1 MRKFPWF
8 ARWESLIK
16 ASRNISKE
24 NKMAEENPPRSA
36 PEAGK
41 DSPVDPSPLEP
52 RAYTPP
58 ARRSSKRRKNL
69 AILALI
75 VVVIVGGIF
84 LWRYLG
90 SYESTDDAQ
99 ADVHLYPVSARVSG
113 YVVAVNVGD
122 NQWVEKGTVLVEID
136 PKDYE
141 VAVAQ
146 AQANLNNA
154 LATAQSLNITVP
166 ITSVNSSS
174 QLKFTASGIED
185 ANAGI
190 IAAERQLTAA
200 HAQVEAAE
208 ANDVKAQDDLRR
220 YKLLVDKREV
230 SEQVY
235 DQALAAAKSST
246 ATIAAA
252 QANES
257 AAQQFVHQAQSR
269 LAQADANHQYAETG
283 PQQVSSTRAHVQ
295 ALVADVEQKRA
306 LLEHAQLNL
315 GYTKIVAP
323 VSGEVNKT
331 VVVGMNVQDGQQLL
345 TVVPLDEVWVTAN
358 FKETQLKHMQVGQ
371 KAEIHIDS
379 SGRTLK
385 GHVDSI
391 AGATGP
397 LFSLLPPE
405 NATGNYVKIVQRIP
419 VKIVLDPG
427 ENKDRL
433 LRPGMNVVPDV
444 YLR

>member
-1 MRKFPWF
+1 MTDRDRTPAVRRSPKH
-8 ARWESLIK
+8 R
-16 ASRNISKE
+16 RNII
-24 NKMAEENPPRSA
+24 
-36 PEAGK
+36 
-41 DSPVDPSPLEP
+41 
-52 RAYTPP
+52 
-58 ARRSSKRRKNL
+58 
-69 AILALI
+69 ILAVILVVLI
-75 VVVIVGGIF
+75 GGLF
-84 LWRYLG
+84 LWRYLS

-113 YVVAVNVGD
+113 YVIRVNVGD

-146 AQANLNNA
+146 AQANLVNA
-154 LATAQSLNITVP
+154 EATAQSLNITVP

-174 QLKFTASGIED
+174 QLRFTASGIED
-185 ANAGI
+185 ANAGVK
-190 IAAERQLTAA
+190 AAEKQLAAA
-200 HAQVEAAE
+200 HSQVVSAE
-208 ANDVKAQDDLRR
+208 ANDVKAQDDLQR

-230 SEQVY
+230 AEQVY
-235 DQALAAAKSST
+235 DQALAAARSST
-246 ATIAAA
+246 ATVMGARAS
-252 QANES
+252 ES
-257 AAQQFVHQAQSR
+257 AAEQFVQQARSR
-269 LAQADANHQYAETG
+269 LTQAEANHKYAQTG
-283 PQQVSSTRAHVQ
+283 PQQVSSTRSRVQ
-295 ALVADVEQKRA
+295 AAIADVEQKRA
-306 LLEHAQLNL
+306 LLEQAKLNL

-323 VSGEVNKT
+323 VTGEVNKT

-358 FKETQLKHMQVGQ
+358 FKETQLKRMRVGQ
-371 KAEIHIDS
+371 KADIHIDS
-379 SGRTLK
+379 NGRTLK

-419 VKIVLDPG
+419 VKIILEPG
-427 ENKDRL
+427 ENRDRW

-444 YLR
+444 YLQ

>member
-1 MRKFPWF
+1 M
-8 ARWESLIK
+8 
-16 ASRNISKE
+16 N
-24 NKMAEENPPRSA
+24 MAEENPPRSV
-36 PEAGK
+36 PETGNE
-41 DSPVDPSPLEP
+41 SPVDPSSVDPSPLTD
-52 RAYTPP
+52 RAHTPP
-58 ARRSSKRRKNL
+58 VRRSPKRRRNIV
-69 AILALI
+69 ILAVI
-75 VVVIVGGIF
+75 VVVLVAGVF
-84 LWRYLG
+84 LWRYLS

-113 YVVAVNVGD
+113 YVVRVNVDD

-146 AQANLNNA
+146 AQANLANA
-154 LATAQSLNITVP
+154 EATAQSLNITVP
-166 ITSVNSSS
+166 ITSVNASS
-174 QLKFTASGIED
+174 QLKFTTSGIDD
-185 ANAGI
+185 ANAGV
-190 IAAERQLTAA
+190 IAAERQLTVA
-200 HAQVEAAE
+200 HDQLESAE
-208 ANDVKAQDDLRR
+208 ANDVRAQDDLQR

-230 SEQVY
+230 AEQVY
-235 DQALAAAKSST
+235 DQALATAKSST
-246 ATIAAA
+246 ATVAAA
-252 QANES
+252 RASES
-257 AAQQFVHQAQSR
+257 AAQQFVEQARSH
-269 LAQADANHQYAETG
+269 LAQADANHRYAETG
-283 PQQVSSTRAHVQ
+283 PQQVSSTRARVR
-295 ALVADVEQKRA
+295 ALIADVEQKRA
-306 LLEHAQLNL
+306 LLEQAQLNL

-358 FKETQLKHMQVGQ
+358 FKETQLKYMRVGQ
-371 KAEIHIDS
+371 RAEIHVDS

-427 ENKDRL
+427 ENRDRR

-444 YLR
+444 YLK